1 MKIAQVFAHAIVRRL
16 AYVLVAAVLAWSGMG
31 KAHAAYCGIPE
42 LGEATT
48 AAGPNVTYSTRE
60 AAQAACESVPQVVT
74 IQSGWG
80 GGWFDKH
87 NRTKCVLNQSSKSF
101 SFTTK
106 SFEFNNTGDCN
117 TPRAPDGPDNG
128 AAGWHFTGDICPAG
142 STWDTN
148 TQQCFNSEAC
158 KAKPALAGGTFT
170 VGGSGTTCVDGC
182 QFAPAVSICA
192 NGICTVGGAKGTGQ
206 ACGVGDKPPTQP
218 KDQECTPAPGGQTF
232 CVKPDGQHCVSA
244 SAGRQICW
252 QPGETGVKSDQDT
265 LQKRDA
271 GTEPIKP
278 NLNLENG
285 DTLTEK
291 GPPVQTNTQVKDGS
305 GTRNITTVVQNYG
318 TTNGSNAGSGNQGQ
332 NGDGS
337 GGTGSGPG
345 EGDGEGDEPG
355 QPGDGVGTGL
365 YEGSGKTVSS
375 VMSNFMQQAQ
385 QSPLIGAAGQFM
397 GNCTFG
403 GACPNWS
410 YDGGEMMGNVSFD
423 LCNPALASLYGFAG
437 ALVMAL
443 AAFCAFRIAIY

>member
-16 AYVLVAAVLAWSGMG
+16 AYVLVAAAIAWCGLG
-31 KAHAAYCGIPE
+31 KAQAQTYCGLPTW
-42 LGEATT
+42 LGAVN
-48 AAGPNVTYSTRE
+48 AAGPGATYSSRE
-60 AAQAACESVPQVVT
+60 AAQAACNSVAAMSADPT
-74 IQSGWG
+74 S
-80 GGWFDKH
+80 GGWFARVQK
-87 NRTKCVLNQSSKSF
+87 NACTLNVATKNFTVTGTVINSSITSNCG
-101 SFTTK
+101 TTYAASGTK
-106 SFEFNNTGDCN
+106 TATGW
-117 TPRAPDGPDNG
+117 G
-128 AAGWHFTGDICPAG
+128 FTGEICPAG
-142 STWDTN
+142 STWDAN
-148 TQQCFNSEAC
+148 TQQCFNSDAC
-158 KAKPALAGGTFT
+158 KAKPALAAGTFT

-192 NGICTVGGAKGTGQ
+192 NGICTVGGAKGTGL

-218 KDQECTPAPGGQTF
+218 KNQECTPAPGGQTF
-232 CVKPDGQHCVSA
+232 CVKSDGQHCVTA

-252 QPGETGVKSDQDT
+252 QPGETGVKTDQDT

-291 GPPVQTNTQVKDGS
+291 GPPVPTNTQVKDGS

-318 TTNGSNAGSGNQGQ
+318 TTSGSNAGSGNQGQ

-355 QPGDGVGTGL
+355 EPGDGVGTGL

-375 VMSNFMQQAQ
+375 VMSSFMQQAQ

-397 GNCTFG
+397 GNCSFG
-403 GACPNWS
+403 GSCPNWS